1 MIKAL
6 RNTSTGLGFLAR
18 GFGIVLGSPRLLLR
32 GALPALLTLAL
43 LSGAMVTLLI
53 WIDELA
59 ALVTPFAADWP
70 EHLRTIV
77 RIGAGISI
85 VGATAAVSLL
95 SFTALTLAVG
105 APFYESIAEAVEEQL
120 GGVSEGQRASTFRV
134 AMVGIADGLRLVGLS
149 LLLSIPLLVLGFVPV
164 FGQTV
169 VPVLAVCV
177 GGWLLALEF
186 TGIPFNRRG
195 HGLAMRHR
203 TLRRHRLMT
212 LGFAVPVYLLCLI
225 PFAVLVVTPAAM
237 AGGTLLAHRV
247 LTRAEHVE
255 WLYSNPSYAIISED

>member
-1 MIKAL
+1 VIKAL
-6 RNTSTGLGFLAR
+6 RNIGTGLGFLAR

-32 GALPALLTLAL
+32 GALPALLTLVL

-59 ALVTPFAADWP
+59 ALVTPFASDWS
-70 EHLRTIV
+70 ESVRTTV

-85 VGATAAVSLL
+85 VGAVVAVSLL
-95 SFTALTLAVG
+95 SFTALTLAIG
-105 APFYESIAEAVEEQL
+105 APFYESIAEAVEERL
-120 GGVSEGQRASTFRV
+120 GGVPDGERAGTFRV

-149 LLLSIPLLVLGFVPV
+149 LLLAIPLLLLGFVPV
-164 FGQTV
+164 LGQTV

-177 GGWLLALEF
+177 GAWLLGLEF

-203 TLRRHRLMT
+203 TLRRHGLLV

-247 LTRAEHVE
+247 LTGVQH
-255 WLYSNPSYAIISED
+255 SE